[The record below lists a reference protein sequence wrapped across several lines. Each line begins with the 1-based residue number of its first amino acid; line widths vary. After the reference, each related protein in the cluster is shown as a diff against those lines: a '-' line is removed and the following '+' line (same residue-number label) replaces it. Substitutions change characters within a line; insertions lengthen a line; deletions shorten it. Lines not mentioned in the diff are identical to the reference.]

1 MVDRNPT
8 VLLDNL
14 MFPED
19 PRWRGDKLWFSDV
32 FAKEVITVA
41 PVSYT
46 HLRAHE
52 T

>member
-1 MVDRNPT
+1 MVDRTPT

-32 FAKEVITVA
+32 FAKEVITVDLQGL
-41 PVSYT
+41 SLI
-46 HLRAHE
+46 HI
-52 T
+52 